1 MKKNLTRNAAISL
14 HGVLGTIALGN
25 LDQNTLDAVMA
36 NFNAFR
42 KVVEDFDA
50 LKKELS
56 ERLYKDV
63 DKDLH
68 KEFFEIVSKYESS
81 KDAEKKAELFKV
93 MQTYTEIYPLYEKH
107 IMALASL
114 LGREIELDLEEV
126 DADDFIK
133 GIIKGKKDA
142 PIHEIRAI
150 FSPLFKEEKKDDT
163 DFSILDEI
171 LKD

>member
-1 MKKNLTRNAAISL
+1 MKKKLTRNAAISL

-50 LKKELS
+50 LKKELN

-63 DKDLH
+63 DKKVHD
-68 KEFFEIVSKYESS
+68 EYFEIVGKYER
-81 KDAEKKAELFKV
+81 EENVLKKEELRKV
-93 MQTYTEIYPLYEKH
+93 METYTELYPLYEKH
-107 IMALASL
+107 RNAIKSIL
-114 LGREIELDLEEV
+114 LREVEINIEEV

-142 PIHEIRAI
+142 PIDEIRFI
-150 FSPLFKEEKKDDT
+150 FAPLFKEEKKEAT
-163 DFSILDEI
+163 ELSELDEI
-171 LKD
+171 L